1 MIYTIEEIK
10 ERTGQIAKRYAV
22 DKMSLF
28 GSYARGEAT
37 DDSDVDF
44 LIDRGGIQDLFV
56 YFAFVEDLE
65 EALGC
70 HVDVVM
76 ESAQDQDFI
85 REIRKEVIP
94 LYEV

>member
-1 MIYTIEEIK
+1 MVYTVEEIK
-10 ERTGQIAKRYAV
+10 NKTGKIARQYEV
-22 DKMSLF
+22 GRMSLF

-37 DDSDVDF
+37 ENSDVDF
-44 LIDRGGIQDLFV
+44 LIERGGIQDLFR

-76 ESAQDQDFI
+76 ESAQDQDFV
-85 REIRKEVIP
+85 REIRKEGILV
-94 LYEV
+94 YEA